1 MGALLRTKPAME
13 TVEQGQQQQQQQ
25 GGDRRCGWSQ
35 RGGWVGLT
43 LSVRISASAYGMQ
56 GTPHNEQAGSQKPL
70 VLHGFT
76 KLGGPEK
83 GGFGGYKPRR
93 LKLIVCSSPYRATRS

>member
-1 MGALLRTKPAME
+1 MRKGSDSEARTAAAAR
-13 TVEQGQQQQQQQ
+13 
-25 GGDRRCGWSQ
+25 GGGRRCGWSQ

-56 GTPHNEQAGSQKPL
+56 VTPHNEQAGSQKPL

-93 LKLIVCSSPYRATRS
+93 LKLIVCLSPYRATRN

>member
-1 MGALLRTKPAME
+1 MSKDSSSK
-13 TVEQGQQQQQQQ
+13 
-25 GGDRRCGWSQ
+25 GGLPVWEESA
-35 RGGWVGLT
+35 GGWIGLT
-43 LSVRISASAYGMQ
+43 LSVRISASTYGMQ

-83 GGFGGYKPRR
+83 GGFGGYKPCR
-93 LKLIVCSSPYRATRS
+93 LKLIVCSSPYKATRN

>member
-1 MGALLRTKPAME
+1 MRHTGAEDKSYAHLMGALLRTKPAME
-13 TVEQGQQQQQQQ
+13 T
-25 GGDRRCGWSQ
+25 RHQ

-56 GTPHNEQAGSQKPL
+56 VTPHNEQAGSQKPL

-83 GGFGGYKPRR
+83 GGFGDYKPRR
-93 LKLIVCSSPYRATRS
+93 LKLIVCSSPYRATRN